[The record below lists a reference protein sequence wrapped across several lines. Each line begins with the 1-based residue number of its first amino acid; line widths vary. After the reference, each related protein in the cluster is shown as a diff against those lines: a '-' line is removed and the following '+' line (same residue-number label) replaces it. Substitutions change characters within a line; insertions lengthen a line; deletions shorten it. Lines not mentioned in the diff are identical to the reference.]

1 MYVKYLIGVLFA
13 FCILFAVWI
22 PSQSDFIAI
31 VIFLVPANIAYFLLL
46 YFSKREDYLLF
57 YLLLALAIRVALI
70 FSSPNLSDDYF
81 RFIWDGNI
89 SLKGENPYEKT
100 PKEHISSTESMGDL
114 YSFAHLNSPKYH
126 SVYPPFLQYLFK
138 FSSYIG
144 DNRPDIQ
151 ILVLKLFYA
160 FFSIG
165 MVFLLP
171 HLLKLYHINSWQA
184 LIYLLNPLVLLEEM
198 GNLHAEG
205 IMVFFLALFLVLI
218 KKFPHYAFLPFATA
232 IAVKLTPLM
241 LIPSILVRL
250 KFKRALF
257 FGSGVLILLMLY
269 FLPFV
274 HGILKGGFFE
284 SLGLYFNKL
293 EFNAYGYNMFK
304 IFGYLTHGYNRIK
317 VLGPLTAI
325 ISTVLILLLSL
336 KKGRVS
342 WDTFPLQALSLY
354 FIYLF
359 FSPVIHP
366 WYIIPLVF
374 FGAFLN
380 LKFVIVW
387 SAFAILSYSHYQYGM
402 DKEQYPLVFIEYFMV
417 TVFLIMDLYRLYN
430 KKEKLPI

>member
-13 FCILFAVWI
+13 FCLLFAVWI
-22 PSQSDFIAI
+22 PSQSDFITI

-114 YSFAHLNSPKYH
+114 YNFAHLNSPKYH

-138 FSSYIG
+138 FSAYIG
-144 DNRPDIQ
+144 DSRPDIQ

-165 MVFLLP
+165 MIFLLP
-171 HLLKLYHINSWQA
+171 HLLKLYSINSWQA

-257 FGSGVLILLMLY
+257 FSSGVLMVLMLY

-293 EFNAYGYNMFK
+293 EFNAYGYNIFK
-304 IFGYLTHGYNRIK
+304 FFGYLTHGYNRIK

-325 ISTVLILLLSL
+325 ISTVLILFLSL

-402 DKEQYPLVFIEYFMV
+402 DKEQYPMVFIEYFMV

>member
-13 FCILFAVWI
+13 FCLLFAVWI

-31 VIFLVPANIAYFLLL
+31 VIFLVPANIGYFLLL
-46 YFSKREDYLLF
+46 YFSKRERYLLF
-57 YLLLALAIRVALI
+57 YLLLALAIRVLLI

-89 SLKGENPYEKT
+89 SLKAKNPYEKT
-100 PKEHISSTESMGDL
+100 PKEHISSPETMGDL
-114 YSFAHLNSPKYH
+114 YNFAHLNSPKYH

-138 FSSYIG
+138 FSAYIG

-171 HLLKLYHINSWQA
+171 HLLNLYSINSWQA

-325 ISTVLILLLSL
+325 ISTVLILFLSL

-342 WDTFPLQALSLY
+342 WDSFPLQALSLY

-387 SAFAILSYSHYQYGM
+387 SAFAILSYSHYQNGM

-417 TVFLIMDLYRLYN
+417 TLFLIMDLYRLYN